1 MLPMTYVAL
10 FLVVRIIR
18 NDATVFNDVFALQ
31 TNDYPKSSCHQISNI
46 KSTSTCLETCIISV
60 NSNVIL
66 SHDESTFCSN
76 LEPKTSKFEDFS
88 N

>member
-1 MLPMTYVAL
+1 MTYVAL

-46 KSTSTCLETCIISV
+46 NKYEHMSR
-60 NSNVIL
+60 NV
-66 SHDESTFCSN
+66 HN
-76 LEPKTSKFEDFS
+76 LGE
-88 N
+88 

>member
-18 NDATVFNDVFALQ
+18 NDATVFNDVNALR

-46 KSTSTCLETCIISV
+46 KVRAHVL
-60 NSNVIL
+60 
-66 SHDESTFCSN
+66 
-76 LEPKTSKFEDFS
+76 KRA
-88 N
+88 

>member
-18 NDATVFNDVFALQ
+18 NDATVFNDVFALP

-46 KSTSTCLETCIISV
+46 KKYEHMSR
-60 NSNVIL
+60 NV
-66 SHDESTFCSN
+66 HN
-76 LEPKTSKFEDFS
+76 LGE
-88 N
+88 

>member
-18 NDATVFNDVFALQ
+18 NDATVFNDVFALR

-46 KSTSTCLETCIISV
+46 KVRAHVL
-60 NSNVIL
+60 
-66 SHDESTFCSN
+66 
-76 LEPKTSKFEDFS
+76 KRA
-88 N
+88 